1 MSKKNIVIILIITI
15 VLSVMA
21 LSVWGKASEDS
32 KRIDATNLI
41 MYDKN
46 NAVIELVDEESVDK
60 EKLIDISAND
70 EDFNKI
76 AYQFSVEIKPEDTT
90 DFDISAT
97 IISQNKP
104 ELEEVPQQEKSEEED
119 PDHVSK
125 RTHTYQII
133 FDYDQRSVT
142 KIEFKFNKGG
152 VSITDYLK
160 FTFTIYH
167 EDIIH

>member
-32 KRIDATNLI
+32 KRTDATNLI
-41 MYDKN
+41 MYDRN
-46 NAVIELVDEESVDK
+46 NSVIELVDEESPDK

-76 AYQFSVEIKPEDTT
+76 AYQFSVEIMPKNTT
-90 DFDISAT
+90 DFDVSAT
-97 IISQNKP
+97 IVSQNKP
-104 ELEEVPQQEKSEEED
+104 ELNELPQPEKTDEED
-119 PDHVSK
+119 PDHNAK
-125 RTHTYQII
+125 RTHIYQII
-133 FDYDQRSVT
+133 FDYEQRSVT

-152 VSITDYLK
+152 VSITEYLK

-167 EDIIH
+167 EEIIH